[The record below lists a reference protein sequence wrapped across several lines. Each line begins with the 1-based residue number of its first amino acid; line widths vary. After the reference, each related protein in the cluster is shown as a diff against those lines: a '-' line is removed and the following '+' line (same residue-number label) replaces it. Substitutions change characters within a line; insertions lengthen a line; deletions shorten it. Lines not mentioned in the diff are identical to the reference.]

1 IGSIDRNLLGED
13 LGSLS
18 IKELDYLEKQLD
30 MSLREIRS
38 TRVCISI
45 TQQML
50 DQLTDLQ
57 RRVCKFKKIFIE
69 FFRHQPNFAAHQQE
83 QLLCEANKGLRRRV
97 RCLILY
103 DASRYLDSYN
113 ACCEGKKLT
122 TTDGECSWRRAAMLM
137 EDKYGKTVPIQ
148 QLSSNMVMDY
158 STNWSVNP
166 LHRLGILSEYI
177 SSHPQ
182 AQFLVFQYQTKDA
195 VVHKSHLLHDFCR
208 YQPDQMPGTSV
219 STYMPAW
226 LE

>member
-1 IGSIDRNLLGED
+1 MKLCP
-13 LGSLS
+13 SLTKVGTRS
-18 IKELDYLEKQLD
+18 SQLR
-30 MSLREIRS
+30 MEINSYRSPNHGWSGVPHLSKWGHHVLR
-38 TRVCISI
+38 
-45 TQQML
+45 L
-50 DQLTDLQ
+50 YKDH
-57 RRVCKFKKIFIE
+57 K
-69 FFRHQPNFAAHQQE
+69 AHQQE

-103 DASRYLDSYN
+103 DASRYLDSHN